1 MELKGEQQYLG
12 VIFWGN
18 KRKLRA
24 LIVKN
29 PRDRPGKESESQ
41 SREWQES
48 NKGEFYK
55 SRHQRSSRS
64 YFFSRGKL
72 DKRGFVGA
80 ECAHLECEKTDKYI

>member
-29 PRDRPGKESESQ
+29 PRDRPGKESKSESQ

-48 NKGEFYK
+48 NKGEV
-55 SRHQRSSRS
+55 
-64 YFFSRGKL
+64 L
-72 DKRGFVGA
+72 
-80 ECAHLECEKTDKYI
+80 